1 LNYRACINKYAQVQ
15 INNTGKDQV
24 VVKLYEGLL
33 RFIKIA
39 RISIE
44 KKDIEAK
51 GIFINKSITI
61 VTELNCALDRSLNSE
76 LVMNLEDIYSF
87 CLYALTTANM
97 KNDMTIL
104 DDLIRVI
111 EPLYNAWKE
120 ISKTNT
126 STLPMEET
134 KRGLKVTV

>member
-1 LNYRACINKYAQVQ
+1 VQ